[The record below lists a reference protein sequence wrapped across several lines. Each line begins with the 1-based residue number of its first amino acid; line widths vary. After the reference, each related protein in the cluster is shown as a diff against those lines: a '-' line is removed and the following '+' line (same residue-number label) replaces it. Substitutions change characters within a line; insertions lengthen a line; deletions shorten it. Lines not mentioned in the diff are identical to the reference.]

1 MFYGS
6 IGLCK
11 YLHKITLKNFCLFLA
26 VLGLHCCLGFSLVV
40 LSRGF
45 PLVMVQRRR
54 LTAVGLLLWD
64 TGSGMHGFP

>member
-40 LSRGF
+40 VNGGSFLVAGHE
-45 PLVMVQRRR
+45 PLI
-54 LTAVGLLLWD
+54 AVDFLAAE
-64 TGSGMHGFP
+64 HRF